1 MILQENL
8 PFFAGG
14 WVGIGVVAP
23 RLPSLAGVLLAL
35 AVVLLAAGVTTSS
48 SSTAA
53 AGFFL
58 PFPAN
63 DAMLCSYLQPYS
75 FWKRRGGGLPCDA
88 KIRIIACAL
97 TIITMPNMWIRI
109 DCMRILIHI
118 IR

>member
-23 RLPSLAGVLLAL
+23 RLPSLAGVLL
-35 AVVLLAAGVTTSS
+35 VAGVTTSS

-58 PFPAN
+58 PFPVN
-63 DAMLCSYLQPYS
+63 DTILCSYLQPYS
-75 FWKRRGGGLPCDA
+75 FWKREGGGGGCYATQKLVISP
-88 KIRIIACAL
+88 L
-97 TIITMPNMWIRI
+97 TIITIRNM
-109 DCMRILIHI
+109 
-118 IR
+118 